1 MHTEGVNRYLLFFH
15 HVEIGLLNMNYI
27 IFDLECTCWQ
37 ERPAGVEMETIE
49 IGAVRLDA
57 FGGLIDSFAVFIR
70 PTIHPVLSDFCRH
83 LTSISQIDVNRAEHF
98 PRVIDDFMDFIDLE
112 GDNYLLC
119 SWGGFDKRQLIAEC
133 KRHDIETAWL
143 EAHINLKDQYQKMK
157 RLRQPIGLKK
167 AVEREGFEF
176 TGIHHLG
183 ISDAENLA
191 KIFVKHLDVWQY

>member
-70 PTIHPVLSDFCRH
+70 PTLHPVLSDFCRH

-112 GDNYLLC
+112 DDNYWLC
-119 SWGGFDKRQLIAEC
+119 SWGAFDKNQLEADC
-133 KRHDIETAWL
+133 RLHDIKEAWL
-143 EAHINLKDQYQKMK
+143 EYHINVKQDYLNMK
-157 RLRQPIGLKK
+157 GFRTPIGLKK
-167 AVEREGFEF
+167 AVIREGFEF
-176 TGIHHLG
+176 TGIHHRA
-183 ISDAENLA
+183 ISDAENTA
-191 KIFVKHLDVWQY
+191 KIFVKYLDSWKR